1 MVTEAVLI
9 ERRGAKALYGAFGP
23 TLGPRPHMAMASPPL
38 ASGLQL
44 AKVLH
49 GAFGLALAPRP
60 HVAVASPP
68 LASELWLAKAL
79 YEAFDFTLGPQPL
92 TWRWPAR
99 PLLQGSGLRKPS
111 MEPLISSWGL
121 GLSHGGGQPAP
132 CFRALACEGLLWSL

>member
-23 TLGPRPHMAMASPPL
+23 TLGPRPHMAVASPPL

-44 AKVLH
+44 AKVLY

-68 LASELWLAKAL
+68 LASGLWLAKAL
-79 YEAFDFTLGPQPL
+79 YEAFDSP
-92 TWRWPAR
+92 
-99 PLLQGSGLRKPS
+99 
-111 MEPLISSWGL
+111 WGL

-132 CFRALACEGLLWSL
+132 CFRALACESLLWSL